1 MKGASVAVYMMP
13 IKLSANNTMTI
24 TPIITTISGLNRSW
38 GIGTI
43 EPCCFE
49 LSICTLFLNG
59 IIRIDVA

>member
-1 MKGASVAVYMMP
+1 MTGASVVVYMMP
-13 IKLSANNTMTI
+13 INFSVNNTMTI
-24 TPIITTISGLNRSW
+24 TPNITTISGLNRSW

-59 IIRIDVA
+59 IINSYVA